1 MREALV
7 DNSLVGSFVAKPVY
21 VNDELLIES
30 GAKLTE
36 QLLSTLVRRNV
47 DSLWIKEARE
57 LTDMERQAV
66 LNQSYDMI
74 LKKNRKLFDS
84 IGRGEDFDAG
94 ELNSMVGRITESLS
108 FDSNLFL
115 NLIQMK
121 NTDDYLYSH
130 SVNVSVLSL
139 MMGITLGLSEERL
152 QVLGLGAILHDIGL
166 LKVPE
171 VIRRKRDRLSDL
183 ELAEIYRH
191 PSHGTAMVIGKDT
204 LHVDSVNIIYQ
215 HHERCDGT
223 GYPEGIK
230 RDDITPMARIV
241 AIADCYE
248 AMTHDRVYRKRLS
261 EYEALK
267 TLLPSSETAFDPVFM
282 KLFLSF
288 MPLFPIGSVVKLNNG
303 QIGKVM
309 SMGKSVFRPVVQL
322 VYDRDFKVL
331 PESRIMDLSA
341 PVNYLVYIE
350 DVITMDE
357 LFTMMRQ
364 RTEELE
370 AQSESSS
377 APVEPDLPGSE
388 DSGKQAK

>member
-1 MREALV
+1 MREAIV
-7 DNSLVGSFVAKPVY
+7 EKSLEGNYVAKPVY
-21 VNDELLIES
+21 FNDELLIEA
-30 GAKLTE
+30 GARLTE
-36 QLLSTLVRRNV
+36 QLLTTLVRRDV
-47 DSLWIKEARE
+47 ESIWIKDISE
-57 LTDMERQAV
+57 LSDMERQAI
-66 LNQSYDMI
+66 LNQSYEDI
-74 LKKNRKLFDS
+74 LKRNKRLFDT
-84 IGRGEDFDAG
+84 IARGEDFDVQ
-94 ELNSMVGRITESLS
+94 ELSATVGKISESLS

-139 MMGITLGLSEERL
+139 MMGLTLGLSEERME
-152 QVLGLGAILHDIGL
+152 VLGIGAILHDIGL

-171 VIRRKRDRLSDL
+171 VIRKKRGELSEA
-183 ELAEIYRH
+183 ELSEIMKH
-191 PSHGTAMVIGKDT
+191 PSHGTSMVIGKDA

-223 GYPEGIK
+223 GYPEGLK

-288 MPLFPIGSVVKLNNG
+288 MPLFPIGSVVRLNNR

-309 SMGKSVFRPVVQL
+309 SMGKSVFRPIVQL
-322 VYDRDFKVL
+322 VYDKDFRVL
-331 PESRIMDLSA
+331 PENRQLDLSA
-341 PVNYLVYIE
+341 PFNYLVYIE
-350 DVITMDE
+350 EVLTMEE
-357 LFTMMRQ
+357 LFQLMKNHS
-364 RTEELE
+364 E
-370 AQSESSS
+370 ALA
-377 APVEPDLPGSE
+377 APDDDESE
-388 DSGKQAK
+388 DL